1 MMSKMDDLN
10 IKGSGNDDIIKK
22 ASGAYRPQTLE
33 EFLKEMD
40 ELPRARLS
48 KKVEDGIVS
57 TPNGKRPDPS
67 VYMSKKEIDIHLS
80 LFDDGAVKIQ
90 SKESF
95 ENAVQRYGSSIGDPD
110 TGTYVLPKNVVD
122 KAISVSDGNPR
133 VLEKLLGLEP
143 GYLGDTPILLDI
155 NKMDGIRIP
164 TGNES
169 GAWQGFWEPG
179 GFTNGGIPEAVVN
192 QIPSGGY
199 TVTDVFK

>member
-1 MMSKMDDLN
+1 MSITTYSTTN
-10 IKGSGNDDIIKK
+10 RI
-22 ASGAYRPQTLE
+22 GAKSTQTYTT
-33 EFLKEMD
+33 
-40 ELPRARLS
+40 S
-48 KKVEDGIVS
+48 DGTSQVIE
-57 TPNGKRPDPS
+57 S
-67 VYMSKKEIDIHLS
+67 VK
-80 LFDDGAVKIQ
+80 
-90 SKESF
+90 